1 MDFQDIAKRLSSLEA
16 PYVHSVKAP
25 LPAGFV
31 PKLKQDLPDVRIMEI
46 QGREIAGLEDL
57 PDTCMRHLGVQ
68 LSRPIPHRIELFWM
82 QFDDLIQTDIDF
94 KGRSGGLILVH
105 QAEHV
110 LRNSPDGLIR
120 FGNAMANAGA
130 AYADPDD
137 LGLPPPDRP
146 RPESLH
152 TVLIYDH
159 VPRRAPAAAPI
170 RLKG

>member
-1 MDFQDIAKRLSSLEA
+1 MDFQDIVKRLSSLEA
-16 PYVHSVKAP
+16 PYVHSVNCP
-25 LPAGFV
+25 LPAEFV
-31 PKLKQDLPDVRIMEI
+31 SELKKDLPNVRIMEL

-57 PDTCMRHLGVQ
+57 PDACAQRLGVR

-82 QFDDLIQTDIDF
+82 QFDDLIRTDIDF

-105 QAEHV
+105 QAEHL

-159 VPRRAPAAAPI
+159 VPRRAPAAAAI